1 MIVDEY
7 GDILGLVALED
18 ILEEIVGNF
27 TSNLVEDQEEI
38 ATTADGGHPARA
50 VFLSEILIDSLI
62 GSCQQMAQDH
72 QWPWHLRPGGVSNG
86 ACLRQDW

>member
-7 GDILGLVALED
+7 GGILGLVALED

-27 TSNLVEDQEEI
+27 TSNLVRIRKRSPRRQM
-38 ATTADGGHPARA
+38 AAHPARA
-50 VFLSEILIDSLI
+50 VFLSEISIDSLI
-62 GSCQQMAQDH
+62 GSCQQMA
-72 QWPWHLRPGGVSNG
+72 LRPSVALHLSSGGVSNG